1 MEEPKETLWRYMPFA
16 QLVRMLQTQ
25 KLWVSHVSSFED
37 KLEGTLDFT
46 HWKINPDVRKDAIE
60 NLISAFS
67 NTYVSCWHSA
77 SSESLAMWRL
87 YGGQGF
93 SVAVQT
99 EWMRLA
105 RTIEGVLDYKT
116 DSIGIIGAVN
126 YVNPF
131 DGSPVEKTKP
141 NPLVIPMGV
150 RNLSAPYYFQFLMRK
165 SSAFAYEKEFRA
177 VFDLKGQEGRGVEVP
192 FKSEYLITCVYV
204 SPEADD
210 WMIETVKELV
220 HQQFGLTHIDVRR
233 SDISPHFRGHNA

>member
-105 RTIEGVLDYKT
+105 RTIEG
-116 DSIGIIGAVN
+116 
-126 YVNPF
+126 NPF
-131 DGSPVEKTKP
+131 DGSPVERTKP

-177 VFDLKGQEGRGVEVP
+177 VFDLKGQEGRGVSLLVCMFP
-192 FKSEYLITCVYV
+192 LKQ
-204 SPEADD
+204 
-210 WMIETVKELV
+210 MI
-220 HQQFGLTHIDVRR
+220 G
-233 SDISPHFRGHNA
+233 

>member
-37 KLEGTLDFT
+37 KLEGTLDLI
-46 HWKINPDVRKDAIE
+46 HLKIHPDARKNALE
-60 NLISAFS
+60 NLSTVYR

-131 DGSPVEKTKP
+131 DGSPVE
-141 NPLVIPMGV
+141 
-150 RNLSAPYYFQFLMRK
+150 
-165 SSAFAYEKEFRA
+165 
-177 VFDLKGQEGRGVEVP
+177 
-192 FKSEYLITCVYV
+192 
-204 SPEADD
+204 
-210 WMIETVKELV
+210 
-220 HQQFGLTHIDVRR
+220 
-233 SDISPHFRGHNA
+233 

>member
-1 MEEPKETLWRYMPFA
+1 
-16 QLVRMLQTQ
+16 
-25 KLWVSHVSSFED
+25 
-37 KLEGTLDFT
+37 
-46 HWKINPDVRKDAIE
+46 
-60 NLISAFS
+60 
-67 NTYVSCWHSA
+67 
-77 SSESLAMWRL
+77 MWRL

-177 VFDLKGQEGRGVEVP
+177 VFDLKGQEGRGVDVP
-192 FKSEYLITCVYV
+192 FKPEYLITCIYV

-220 HQQFGLTHIDVRR
+220 HQQFRLTHIDVRR